1 MPKLFVRKWVRT
13 VKVLQKEGE
22 NEKEERA
29 GEISEK
35 EEEEEEEGKN
45 EEEEGDEN
53 ENGNGKEGKMFNCKV
68 CVKSFGSE
76 NDYEIHRKVK
86 HSE

>member
-35 EEEEEEEGKN
+35 EEEEEEE
-45 EEEEGDEN
+45 EEED
-53 ENGNGKEGKMFNCKV
+53 ENGNGKEGKMFKCKV

-76 NDYEIHRKVK
+76 NHYEIHRKVK

>member
-22 NEKEERA
+22 NEKEERGA
-29 GEISEK
+29 EISEK

-45 EEEEGDEN
+45 EEED
-53 ENGNGKEGKMFNCKV
+53 ENGNGKEGKMFKCKV